1 MAASHTLTPTLEGMP
16 RTPIRGRNLEG
27 RGKRVGLTSATHPP
41 AFHFV
46 HFVSLVDPKP
56 PLDTRTNVPYH

>member
-1 MAASHTLTPTLEGMP
+1 MAASHTLIPTLEGMP

-46 HFVSLVDPKP
+46 PFVSLVDPKP
-56 PLDTRTNVPYH
+56 PLDIRTNVHYH